1 MRSDVDG
8 PFSRKYLREPA
19 LDLVEGRIKGCI
31 NETVIED
38 KGVMARRESK
48 LFAIKPDFCAL
59 LDVARATYKE
69 NVQDIFNYV
78 EDLNGED
85 VSDWAQEA

>member
-1 MRSDVDG
+1 MS
-8 PFSRKYLREPA
+8 
-19 LDLVEGRIKGCI
+19 
-31 NETVIED
+31 
-38 KGVMARRESK
+38 RRESK
-48 LFAIKPDFCAL
+48 LFAVKSNFCAL

-85 VSDWAQEA
+85 GFDKTRDPVQG